1 MTCDT
6 VIISNLKL
14 NLPWNLSK
22 SWPRSV
28 GSVGAMGPI
37 GPAGLTRLLG
47 ALLLALGLLSLLLA
61 PLLGNALFPQL
72 WRIEPFTYIGAAL
85 LILGLAAT
93 TASYLVAEARRRH
106 NLDEDEERRIA
117 ERWTQVTQQYFEL
130 FNHDLGRPL
139 RRILGKEREI
149 RESLQSPQS
158 NDTDIRALVREL
170 LDEIEEQTPSFRL
183 MMSNIQVL
191 IELETPNTGKTLHA
205 VEPAE
210 VVRRIVD
217 RYSLVAADSRK
228 QITWWSE
235 PTDFGIVHC
244 DSSAIEHIVTNL
256 VDNTVRYAQGLVE
269 IGLTRHDNDAAGAG
283 GHFCIRVWDD
293 GPGIAARYLPY
304 LFDRGWTPEVARRE
318 ERTSSGL
325 GLFIAYTLAKRY
337 GGDLTVSSIT
347 DPAPDHHTAFTVTL
361 PLSDPA
367 ARPPEGTS

>member
-1 MTCDT
+1 
-6 VIISNLKL
+6 
-14 NLPWNLSK
+14 
-22 SWPRSV
+22 
-28 GSVGAMGPI
+28 MGPM
-37 GPAGLTRLLG
+37 GSSGLAGLTRLLG
-47 ALLLALGLLSLLLA
+47 ALLLALGLLGLLLA
-61 PLLGNALFPQL
+61 PLLGKALFPRL
-72 WRIEPFTYIGAAL
+72 WGIEPLTYIGGAL
-85 LILGLAAT
+85 LILGLAVT

-149 RESLQSPQS
+149 RESLQAPQS
-158 NDTDIRALVREL
+158 DDTDIRALVREL

-228 QITWWSE
+228 QIAWWSE
-235 PTDFGIVHC
+235 PTEFGIVHC

-256 VDNTVRYAQGLVE
+256 VDNTVRYAQGYVE
-269 IGLTRHDNDAAGAG
+269 IGLTRHDSGADDADDAD

-337 GGDLTVSSIT
+337 GGDITVSSIAAP
-347 DPAPDHHTAFTVTL
+347 DPDHHTAFTVTL

-367 ARPPEGTS
+367 ARPSADGPG